1 MKKLFPI
8 LMFLIFLF
16 SPLKIYAKT
25 IDDLYQELYYLIEQ
39 KNTYSTKNNMTK
51 EEIILEKENLEQ
63 EIVNLTEVIN
73 KLKDSLKEK
82 EIQILKLKQ
91 EVNYIILFYQLQ
103 NNKNLY
109 LEYMIDAKYYSEFI
123 YRKMSITKI
132 INYQQELISNYQQE
146 LKNLKKET
154 EKYQNKLDE
163 LRTKRDTYADLEILL
178 KAKNISTTDSI
189 STTLEEDI
197 QNLQNEINYYL
208 SIGCIRNQE
217 LSTCLDISVIQK
229 FDYPL
234 QKGCV
239 SKEYNI
245 LSHKG
250 IDLAC
255 NKEGTNVY
263 ASGKGVVSDIL
274 YKTACGGN
282 IIFIYHNVNGKKYT
296 TIYGH
301 LLEIKVRP
309 GQTVDENTVI
319 GLVGGETTSLT
330 NGGYDRCTTG
340 AHLHYAITE
349 EYHTYDFSSYTIN
362 PRLLNNYPQLFSD
375 FFTR

>member
-82 EIQILKLKQ
+82 ENQILKLKQ

-154 EKYQNKLDE
+154 EKYQNKLDK
-163 LRTKRDTYADLEILL
+163 LRTKRDTYVDLEILL

-208 SIGCIRNQE
+208 SIGCIKNQE
-217 LSTCLDISVIQK
+217 LSTCLDIPVIQK

-301 LLEIKVRP
+301 LLEIKVLP
-309 GQTVDENTVI
+309 EQTVDENTVI
-319 GLVGGETTSLT
+319 GLVGGETTSIT

-340 AHLHYAITE
+340 AHLHYVITE

>member
-1 MKKLFPI
+1 M
-8 LMFLIFLF
+8 
-16 SPLKIYAKT
+16 
-25 IDDLYQELYYLIEQ
+25 
-39 KNTYSTKNNMTK
+39 
-51 EEIILEKENLEQ
+51 
-63 EIVNLTEVIN
+63 
-73 KLKDSLKEK
+73 
-82 EIQILKLKQ
+82 
-91 EVNYIILFYQLQ
+91 
-103 NNKNLY
+103 
-109 LEYMIDAKYYSEFI
+109 
-123 YRKMSITKI
+123 
-132 INYQQELISNYQQE
+132 
-146 LKNLKKET
+146 
-154 EKYQNKLDE
+154 
-163 LRTKRDTYADLEILL
+163 
-178 KAKNISTTDSI
+178 
-189 STTLEEDI
+189 
-197 QNLQNEINYYL
+197 
-208 SIGCIRNQE
+208 
-217 LSTCLDISVIQK
+217 IQK

-301 LLEIKVRP
+301 LLEI
-309 GQTVDENTVI
+309 ENTVI
-319 GLVGGETTSLT
+319 GLVGGETTSIT
-330 NGGYDRCTTG
+330 NGGYDRCTAG